1 MGAMPEGTRRGRVIG
16 RTALTP
22 RVTELLVRVEGDE
35 PFRWLAGQHVR
46 LRLDVPDA
54 DESFFSIAASPTQAG
69 LGKLVL
75 AVANGS
81 ELLGRTTVGSVLL
94 VDGPFGSLVWHP
106 APGALFV
113 GAGTGVAP
121 LRAIVHDALAA
132 GEAGPLVLVSG
143 NRVSADLMWHSEL
156 RALENEHQRFRY
168 EPVLSLPDLE
178 WSGRRGHVQ
187 EHVPDVAASLPAG
200 FRAYLCGSTRMV
212 ADCRAVLDT
221 LGVPAERVLSEADA

>member
-35 PFRWLAGQHVR
+35 PFHWLAGQHVR

-54 DESFFSIAASPTQAG
+54 EESFFSIAASPTQAG
-69 LGKLVL
+69 LGTLVL

-81 ELLGRTTVGSVLL
+81 DLLGRTAVGTALF

-132 GEAGPLVLVSG
+132 AETGPLVLVSG
-143 NRVSADLMWHSEL
+143 NRARADLLWHEEL
-156 RALENEHQRFRY
+156 RALENEHPRFHY
-168 EPVLSLPDLE
+168 EPVLSLSELG

-187 EHVPDVAASLPAG
+187 EHVPAAVATLPGG

-221 LGVPAERVLSEADA
+221 LGVPDERILSEADA